1 MKAIYIHGL
10 HSEVNPRKVAILK
23 EAGLEVIAPEIDYEA
38 EQEKAYPRIKKLVL
52 DEQVEV
58 LVGSSMGGF
67 MAYWLAREL
76 NKPAL
81 LFNPA
86 LHFESMQA
94 FIPKLDQA
102 FFPPLFV
109 CSGEKDETVPSHL
122 LRKYLDTYHQ
132 GDEQIR
138 ILTAHW
144 LAHQID
150 LQTFRGMTA
159 WFLGGLIGH

>member
-10 HSEVNPRKVAILK
+10 HSEINPNKIKILE
-23 EAGLEVIAPEIDYEA
+23 EAGLEVIAPEIDYEK
-38 EQEKAYPRIKKLVL
+38 EQAAVYPRIKALMEK
-52 DEQVEV
+52 EQIEV

-76 NKPAL
+76 NLPAL

-86 LHFESMQA
+86 LHFESMQP
-94 FIPKLDQA
+94 FIPKLDSKYH
-102 FFPPLFV
+102 PPLFV
-109 CSGEKDETVPSHL
+109 CSGEKDKTVHPKL
-122 LRKYLDTYHQ
+122 LREYLNKEH
-132 GDEQIR
+132 GDDSNLR
-138 ILTAHW
+138 IISASW

-159 WFLGGLIGH
+159 WFLGELAN